1 MSRSSRNRHKA
12 KDTAARK
19 GSKGAAGSA
28 STSMSTFRAGRAIDA
43 LTPVFVQWF
52 DDGSVGAATAALDYL
67 AEVKAVIGR
76 YMEGMATAEVT
87 VFEPIPLA
95 IATTDVLVSKDEETD
110 AMFIVD
116 AVQAYVDFL
125 TETGRWTGSAEQL
138 AQVMDFL
145 KTVEEDDDD
154 QLGLIEI
161 PDLGEDEALE
171 VFAGLPLIQRTT
183 ALLRWIGDGR
193 PVTGPGALRL
203 KDLQAAAACVGVSVR
218 GAVKGA
224 QPDHA
229 IPIVRSMQD
238 VPLLPQIWAAMEA
251 AELIEIKATKVV
263 PFEDAGGCLSGS
275 TAQRLEEYS

>member
-1 MSRSSRNRHKA
+1 
-12 KDTAARK
+12 
-19 GSKGAAGSA
+19 
-28 STSMSTFRAGRAIDA
+28 
-43 LTPVFVQWF
+43 
-52 DDGSVGAATAALDYL
+52 
-67 AEVKAVIGR
+67 
-76 YMEGMATAEVT
+76 
-87 VFEPIPLA
+87 
-95 IATTDVLVSKDEETD
+95 DEETD

-263 PFEDAGGCLSGS
+263 PFEDAGGFLSGS